1 MPLLSFYSRTDMLV
15 RRRSPD
21 EQPRRSSLL
30 AGSTASRNTRSGAVV
45 FDPMYFLFAVPGL
58 LLTIWAQSKV
68 QGNYRKFSKVPNS
81 SGLTG
86 ADVARRILDANGLT
100 NVRIEMSKGELS
112 DHYDPRDRTL
122 RLSPGVAQQASV
134 ASEGIAA
141 HEVGHAIQH
150 ATAYGPLKLRTGI
163 VPIVSFASGIAPM
176 VFIFGLI
183 TASTQAMW
191 FGIILFAAATLF
203 ALITLPVEFDAS
215 KRAKQQ
221 IRDLGIARGE
231 YSDGIAIRGVGADAR
246 SELSMV
252 DTVLDAAAWT
262 YIAAFASSL
271 LQLLY
276 FINLANNSDN
286 R

>member
-1 MPLLSFYSRTDMLV
+1 MGF
-15 RRRSPD
+15 
-21 EQPRRSSLL
+21 
-30 AGSTASRNTRSGAVV
+30 G

-68 QGNYRKFSKVPNS
+68 QGNYKKFSKVPNS
-81 SGLTG
+81 SGMNG
-86 ADVARRILDANGLT
+86 ATVARTILDANGLT
-100 NVRIEMSKGELS
+100 NVRIELSKGELS

-122 RLSPGVAQQASV
+122 RLSPGVAQQATV

-150 ATAYGPLKLRTGI
+150 ATAYAPLKLRTGI
-163 VPIVSFASGIAPM
+163 VPIVSFTSGIAPL

-191 FGIILFAAATLF
+191 LGIVLFAGATLF
-203 ALITLPVEFDAS
+203 ALVTLPVEFDAS
-215 KRAKQQ
+215 KRAKEQ
-221 IRDLGIARGE
+221 IRQLGIASGE
-231 YSDGIAIRGVGADAR
+231 YSGVIGLGRTGTDSR

-252 DTVLDAAAWT
+252 DTVLDSAAWT

-276 FINLANNSDN
+276 FISLANRSNSN
-286 R
+286 